1 LKYYDVG
8 NRDIMDQDRQGG
20 HYIRHVQALTAEAL
34 HSKSD
39 IAAELAHRDIVIDS
53 LRQWVQAALDC
64 KTWVWDSDQRLAAMG
79 CVIEAD
85 QVIGSTTD
93 GGGKHGST

>member
-1 LKYYDVG
+1 MKYYDVG
-8 NRDIMDQDRQGG
+8 NRDIMEQDRQGG
-20 HYIRHVQALTAEAL
+20 HYFRHVLALTAEAL

-39 IAAELAHRDIVIDS
+39 IAAELAHRDTVIAS

-85 QVIGSTTD
+85 QVIGSPPAK
-93 GGGKHGST
+93 GAEHEG

>member
-1 LKYYDVG
+1 MKFYDVG
-8 NRDIMDQDRQGG
+8 NRDIVDQDLRNGG
-20 HYIRHVQALTAEAL
+20 AYMRHVQALTAEAL

-39 IAAELAHRDIVIDS
+39 IAAELAHRDIVIAS

-85 QVIGSTTD
+85 QVIGPQSTSA
-93 GGGKHGST
+93 GESNG

>member
-1 LKYYDVG
+1 MKFYDVG
-8 NRDIMDQDRQGG
+8 NRDIIDQDLQGG
-20 HYIRHVQALTAEAL
+20 YYFRHVNALTAEAL

-39 IAAELAHRDIVIDS
+39 IAAELAHRDIVIAS

-79 CVIEAD
+79 CIIEANA
-85 QVIGSTTD
+85 VTPID
-93 GGGKHGST
+93 GG